1 MNSLEGKTAVVTGSS
16 TGIGRAIAL
25 RLASAG
31 ANVVVSACTSQS
43 DAENVAKEIRASGQ
57 EATVEL
63 VDLADQKATD
73 DFVERAW
80 SWRAG
85 VDVWVNNAGVDVL
98 TGKLAEDS
106 FETKLQRLWEVDVV
120 GTMRCSRDVGSR
132 MKAVGRGAIINIGWD
147 QADVGMEGDSGEMFG
162 TIKGAVMA
170 FSKSLAKSL
179 APEVRVNCVAP
190 GWIRTDWGDEASG
203 YWQARAV
210 GESLRARWGTPQDIA
225 AAVHFLASEEADFI
239 NGQIVPVNGGFRT
252 AAERPES

>member
-1 MNSLEGKTAVVTGSS
+1 MHVTERRGKRCEGNSSVRPGG
-16 TGIGRAIAL
+16 
-25 RLASAG
+25 
-31 ANVVVSACTSQS
+31 
-43 DAENVAKEIRASGQ
+43 D
-57 EATVEL
+57 VEL
-63 VDLADQKATD
+63 VNLADQKATD

-98 TGKLAEDS
+98 TGKLAEAS

-120 GTMRCSRDVGSR
+120 GAMRCSRDVGSR

-179 APEVRVNCVAP
+179 APDVRVNCVAP
-190 GWIRTDWGDEASG
+190 GWIRTDWATKHRVTG
-203 YWQARAV
+203 RH
-210 GESLRARWGTPQDIA
+210 ARWASRYELVGGLRRTSPRRCI
-225 AAVHFLASEEADFI
+225 FSRSEEADFI